1 VLEFAEADPIVMDL
15 LGIENADT
23 FANLSNVLDFYHLD
37 KKVLIAVPECYDF
50 TPNKNWEMNVI
61 DIATRA
67 LNEHLNHRRR
77 MALERGV
84 IMRPSKKRSPHHL
97 SVFVSY
103 QLLGMSYLGCVKEA
117 LIGSPTPAKKAIK
130 TVAELIG
137 LPLRARNPA
146 GRAKK

>member
-1 VLEFAEADPIVMDL
+1 MVGPMNAASMCHIGSQLRSRVAVTCPGPNLLEANPIVMDL

-37 KKVLIAVPECYDF
+37 KKVIIAVPECYDF

-67 LNEHLNHRRR
+67 LNEHLNRRRR

-84 IMRPSKKRSPHHL
+84 IMRSQAKRSPT
-97 SVFVSY
+97 
-103 QLLGMSYLGCVKEA
+103 
-117 LIGSPTPAKKAIK
+117 I
-130 TVAELIG
+130 
-137 LPLRARNPA
+137 
-146 GRAKK
+146 